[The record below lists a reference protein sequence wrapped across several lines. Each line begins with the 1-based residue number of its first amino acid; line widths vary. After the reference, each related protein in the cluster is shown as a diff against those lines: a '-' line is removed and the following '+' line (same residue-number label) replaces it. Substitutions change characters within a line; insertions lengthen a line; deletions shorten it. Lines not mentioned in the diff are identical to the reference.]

1 MRDDHSDK
9 HPGPFAE
16 ALEHEAPNTLEG
28 WSVLHQVFRL
38 RREAFGTVDAAR
50 RERVLR
56 QADGE
61 SALFPIL
68 GHKGDLLLLHFR
80 RNFDELG
87 RAQAD
92 IAALE
97 LSAYLEQVGSYV
109 SMVEIGLYEATV
121 ALNSR
126 LAAEGMR
133 PHSSE
138 WKRSVEE
145 ELATQREK
153 METRL
158 WPKIPAR
165 RHLCFYPM
173 NKRRAGADNWY
184 QLPIEERRRLMHE
197 HGMIGRR
204 H

>member
-56 QADGE
+56 QAAGAISAME
-61 SALFPIL
+61 RRGGRERALFSIL

-80 RNFDELG
+80 RSFDELE
-87 RAQAD
+87 RAQTD

-97 LSAYLEQVGSYV
+97 LSAYLEQVGTYV
-109 SMVEIGLYEATV
+109 SMV
-121 ALNSR
+121 
-126 LAAEGMR
+126 
-133 PHSSE
+133 
-138 WKRSVEE
+138 
-145 ELATQREK
+145 
-153 METRL
+153 
-158 WPKIPAR
+158 
-165 RHLCFYPM
+165 
-173 NKRRAGADNWY
+173 
-184 QLPIEERRRLMHE
+184 
-197 HGMIGRR
+197 
-204 H
+204 